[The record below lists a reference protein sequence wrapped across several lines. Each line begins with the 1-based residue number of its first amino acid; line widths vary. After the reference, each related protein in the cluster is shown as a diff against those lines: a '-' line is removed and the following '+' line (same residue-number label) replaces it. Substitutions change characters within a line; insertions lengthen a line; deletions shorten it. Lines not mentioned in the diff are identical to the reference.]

1 MDCITVHYSM
11 IASYI
16 LFTLDLA
23 DWSQYFGSLH
33 GEFLIEDRVLLA
45 LDYLCLL
52 FALLLG
58 VGKKVNLGGMGVCV
72 GVHVCMS
79 VHCAVYDILESLRH
93 TLTRVSHPS
102 SYPCA

>member
-1 MDCITVHYSM
+1 MVHYSM
-11 IASYI
+11 TTSYN
-16 LFTLDLA
+16 TLYFRLS
-23 DWSQYFGSLH
+23 WSHYFGSLH

-79 VHCAVYDILESLRH
+79 VRCAAYDILESL
-93 TLTRVSHPS
+93 
-102 SYPCA
+102 